1 MTAAAS
7 AVGQHKTAL
16 LAAVAAGPGQNKAA
30 PAAGISAVGRLLR
43 RRRPRRLADDNV
55 VADNGRMAC
64 GRRSSPTAAKNSL
77 AAAVVG
83 IGRAE
88 HGELL
93 GGEEEAGLAGHDDL
107 LAKLEL
113 LELDGLARGAH
124 GGQLQ
129 GLPNR
134 DACKVKNMIHRV
146 PKTPEILDRA
156 SQ

>member
-107 LAKLEL
+107 LAELEL
-113 LELDGLARGAH
+113 LELKLMVVTGGESDGGCWNTSWWWLIIW
-124 GGQLQ
+124 
-129 GLPNR
+129 
-134 DACKVKNMIHRV
+134 VSS
-146 PKTPEILDRA
+146 T
-156 SQ
+156 